1 MKLIRSQCHIF
12 QAAKKLD
19 LRIGLA
25 SLGDGDGFLSRT
37 SSRVIKRKT
46 KTPPTLLNT
55 MAIRAEFL
63 EAVKKNKQNK
73 PQSDL
78 SSL

>member
-55 MAIRAEFL
+55 MVVGAEFP
-63 EAVKKNKQNK
+63 EAEKRTNKKN
-73 PQSDL
+73 SYF
-78 SSL
+78 

>member
-1 MKLIRSQCHIF
+1 MF

-19 LRIGLA
+19 LRV
-25 SLGDGDGFLSRT
+25 GDVDGFLRQHRQT
-37 SSRVIKRKT
+37 SSRIIKRKT

-55 MAIRAEFL
+55 MVLRKEFPA
-63 EAVKKNKQNK
+63 AVENKKQNK
-73 PQSDL
+73 PQSAH